1 MPPWRTRIDSL
12 LPDARLA
19 VLQFFLDHNVA
30 ASVGRVLQQA
40 GHEVVFLAD
49 VLPQD
54 AEDKL
59 VAAVAEQRGAVIVSH
74 DRDFRQLAPRIGI
87 GRAQYRKLSR
97 VALTCTEP
105 QAAGHVRTALALIEA
120 EWTVAQA
127 ARDQR
132 MIIEIGSSYIRTNR

>member
-1 MPPWRTRIDSL
+1 MPDQP
-12 LPDARLA
+12 
-19 VLQFFLDHNVA
+19 VLRFFLDHNVA

-54 AEDKL
+54 APDKL
-59 VAAVAEQRGAVIVSH
+59 VAAVAEQRGAVLVSH
-74 DRDFRQLAPRIGI
+74 DRDFKRLAPRIGI
-87 GRAQYRKLSR
+87 GRSQYRKLNR
-97 VALTCTEP
+97 IALTCTEP
-105 QAAGHVRTALALIEA
+105 QAEGRVRAALGLLEA
-120 EWTVAQA
+120 EWTLAQE

>member
-1 MPPWRTRIDSL
+1 MADR
-12 LPDARLA
+12 A
-19 VLQFFLDHNVA
+19 VLCFFLDHNVA

-40 GHEVVFLAD
+40 GHEVVLLTD

-54 AEDKL
+54 AQDRL
-59 VAAVAEQRGAVIVSH
+59 VAAVAEQQGAVLVSH
-74 DRDFRQLAPRIGI
+74 DRDFRRLAPRIGI
-87 GRAQYRKLSR
+87 GRSQYRKLSR

-105 QAAGHVRTALALIEA
+105 QAAGRIQAALALIEA
-120 EWTVAQA
+120 EWTIAQA